1 MHLKCIK
8 NAYRMQKNAY
18 EIQDKKEYVS
28 RTFSWIQEN

>member
-1 MHLKCIK
+1 MHIERK
-8 NAYRMQKNAY
+8 KNAY